1 MDVKTTRL
9 AQKLSVILEQ
19 EATILTGVRDLV
31 THENSSLVRM
41 DAAEVLTHTKKKE
54 LLILQQS
61 YLEQERLRLLRR
73 LAEVERP
80 NAAATSLPE
89 LIEQAE
95 GPLREKLSALH
106 SQLCTLVFE
115 IQARSAE
122 NNRLLSFMLQTLE
135 GSILFLMLTPKTTP
149 LMQECARGVSA
160 SGAALA
166 LATG

>member
-41 DAAEVLTHTKKKE
+41 DAADVLTLTKKKE

-73 LAEVERP
+73 LAEAAGP
-80 NAAATSLPE
+80 KAAAPSLPE
-89 LIEQAE
+89 LIAAAE

-106 SQLCTLVFE
+106 EQLCTLVFD

-122 NNRLLSFMLQTLE
+122 NNRLLSFMLKTLE
-135 GSILFLMLTPKTTP
+135 GSILFLMLTPKTGA
-149 LMQECARGVSA
+149 ECARTITAQQS
-160 SGAALA
+160 ALA

>member
-31 THENSSLVRM
+31 TQENSSLVRM
-41 DAAEVLTHTKKKE
+41 DAADVLAHTKKKE

-73 LAEVERP
+73 LSEAARP
-80 NAAATSLPE
+80 GVAAKSLPE

-106 SQLCTLVFE
+106 AQLCLLVCE

-135 GSILFLMLTPKTTP
+135 GSILFLMLTPKAAP
-149 LMQECARGVSA
+149 ECTRAMSVPA
-160 SGAALA
+160 SALA